1 MLMFVTFMCMVFHNQ
16 SVVKK
21 TKERNFNLTKNQ
33 GYIPIPIYQIIFTF
47 NNIKPRKCIAIRKCI
62 ARKKSGHNNEV
73 IMLLR

>member
-47 NNIKPRKCIAIRKCI
+47 NNIKPRMHHLHWDGISVNSYQ
-62 ARKKSGHNNEV
+62 KSCKT
-73 IMLLR
+73 ITIF